1 MKISIITATYNRA
14 DTIER
19 AIRSIK
25 DQTYQNVEMVIVDG
39 ASSDNTLET
48 VFELITEKDKVLS
61 EKDDGIYDAL
71 NKGLSNATGQ
81 IIGFLHS
88 DDLYADKNVLT
99 FITDIFLDQKVD
111 IVYGDVTFFSKSSPD
126 KVIRRYK
133 SDLLTLSNL
142 AWGKMPAHPAIFYRR
157 EVFESLGGFKQDY
170 KIAADYEFL
179 CRLMKNSNFVL
190 KYVNKSLVRMQVGG
204 ASRVGFKNS
213 LLLNREVYRALKD
226 NEMYTNYFMI
236 LSKYFSKLLQYIKS

>member
-1 MKISIITATYNRA
+1 MKVSIITATYNRA

-25 DQTYQNVEMVIVDG
+25 DQTYQDLEMVIVDG
-39 ASSDNTLET
+39 ASSDNTLEIVYKLT
-48 VFELITEKDKVLS
+48 TAKDKVLS

-71 NKGLSNATGQ
+71 NKGLANASGD

-99 FITDIFLDQKVD
+99 FITDVFLDEKVD
-111 IVYGDVTFFSKSSPD
+111 IVYGDVTFFSKRIPE
-126 KVIRRYK
+126 KIIRRYK
-133 SDLLTLSNL
+133 SDLLNLSNL
-142 AWGKMPAHPAIFYRR
+142 AWGKMPAHPAIFCRR
-157 EVFESLGGFKQDY
+157 EVFKSLGGFKLDY

-190 KYVNKSLVRMQVGG
+190 KYANMSLVRMQTGG
-204 ASRVGFKNS
+204 ASGAGLKNTV
-213 LLLNREVYRALKD
+213 LLNREVYRALKE
-226 NEMYTNYFMI
+226 NGIYTNYFMI
-236 LSKYFSKLLQYIKS
+236 LSKYFSKFLQYVRS